1 MVQPCSVGPV
11 SDTSADLIAAL
22 QRILTARG
30 PLAVADFVEAVQAD
44 AADFGPDPE
53 GTLDDLLDDPNELF
67 MPLLDGRWTWL
78 PALLNGRIFTHR
90 LEAVEAAH
98 DILRFGAD
106 LAPALIL
113 TETDAYQRLADGTQ
127 LSEGN
132 PTFNA
137 EGLTSRGASLQ
148 EVGPEGALILPAGRF
163 AELGVGAGDL
173 IGLRVS
179 DNGYEVVAAG
189 TEILPAE
196 AGAAMAEL
204 LDDHR
209 QNQPGH
215 DHDHPEMLDSVIW
228 ALCGKDD
235 SAFRT
240 ATPPVTELIAA
251 AGLAFDGDW
260 VARPGFDFAGFRL
273 AQGVEMIQANYQLA
287 EIQAV
292 AVWVTLGLFR
302 KVAAAVNF
310 ALLAEDSVDEPDQTE
325 LASAISHIVDEAAA
339 DDGQL
344 AGGMSVRA
352 AIEFLADPSVSIA
365 VLAETHSEDEQG
377 ALGLGV
383 FADAIEPLAPRVARP
398 ALRWLRAKA
407 HERLGD
413 IGQAEV
419 TLQAA
424 ESLNSDWPLTLM
436 SLARYASDRG
446 DAEGGLGLLRRAG
459 AAADHE
465 LVVVLERFRPVPRT
479 DIGRNDR
486 CWCGSER
493 KYKACH
499 LNNELLPLEQRAV
512 WLYHKAGGNLLEGEF
527 GPLLFEAA
535 QARSAEWDTPDAL
548 GRALQDELAIDV
560 VLFEGGAFADFVETR
575 GTLLPADERA
585 LADEWLAVDRS
596 LHEVLSIAPG
606 QGVTL
611 RDVRTGDVQEVHAPA
626 ASSQVCIGDLYCAR
640 VVPVGDIKRIFGC
653 FSYVA
658 PENRDDVLALLGEED
673 ADPVELV
680 SALSR

>member
-1 MVQPCSVGPV
+1 MQEPCSVGPV
-11 SDTSADLIAAL
+11 SDTSAELIAAL
-22 QRILTARG
+22 QRILSARG
-30 PLAVADFVEAVQAD
+30 PLDLDELVEVVAAGD
-44 AADFGPDPE
+44 ADFGPDPE
-53 GTLDDLLDDPNELF
+53 GTLAELLEDNTELF
-67 MPLLDGRWTWL
+67 MTLLDGRIAWL
-78 PALLNGRIFTHR
+78 PGLLNGRIFTHR
-90 LEAVEAAH
+90 LDAVEAAH
-98 DILRFGAD
+98 DILRFGGD

-113 TETDAYQRLADGTQ
+113 IESETYQRLADGAA

-132 PTFNA
+132 PSFNA
-137 EGLTSRGASLQ
+137 EGLTSRGASLD
-148 EVGPEGALILPAGRF
+148 EVGQDGALILPAGHF
-163 AELGVGAGDL
+163 GGLGVGAGDL

-179 DNGYEVVAAG
+179 DNGFEVVAVPDPVPSD
-189 TEILPAE
+189 I
-196 AGAAMAEL
+196 GAAASEL
-204 LDDHR
+204 LDAHR
-209 QNQPGH
+209 KEQPGH
-215 DHDHPEMLDSVIW
+215 DHDHPELLDSLIW
-228 ALCGKDD
+228 ALCGRDEA
-235 SAFRT
+235 AFRT
-240 ATPPVTELIAA
+240 ATLPAGELVTA

-260 VARPGFDFAGFRL
+260 VASAGFDFAAWRL
-273 AQGVEMIQANYQLA
+273 EQGVESIQVNYQLS
-287 EIQAV
+287 EVQSL
-292 AVWVTLGLFR
+292 AVWVTLSLYR
-302 KVAAAVNF
+302 KVANAVNT
-310 ALLAEDSVDEPDQTE
+310 D
-325 LASAISHIVDEAAA
+325 LASTVGQLVDDAAA

-344 AGGMSVRA
+344 AGGMTIHA
-352 AIEFLADPSVSIA
+352 AIEFLADPSVAIA
-365 VLAETHSEDEQG
+365 VLAETHSEDGQG
-377 ALGLGV
+377 AAGLSV
-383 FADAIEPLAPRVARP
+383 FADAVERLAPRAARP

-413 IGQAEV
+413 IGQAEA

-493 KYKACH
+493 KYKSCH
-499 LNNELLPLEQRAV
+499 LNSELLPLEQRAV

-535 QARSAEWDTPDAL
+535 QARSADWDTPDAL

-575 GTLLPADERA
+575 GTLLPADEQA
-585 LADEWLAVDRS
+585 LAHEWLGVTRS
-596 LHEVLSIAPG
+596 LHEVMNILPG

-611 RDVRTGDVQEVHAPA
+611 RDVRSGEVQEVHAPA

-640 VVPVGDIKRIFGC
+640 VVPVGEINRIFGC

-658 PENRDDVLALLGEED
+658 PENRDDVLALLSED
-673 ADPVELV
+673 TDPVELV
-680 SALSR
+680 AALSR